1 MNILAFAAA
10 SVIGA
15 AYFSFRR
22 RTVDLFAV
30 AYGGCIFYF
39 LPLFVGSVPER
50 GELPT
55 DLMISLPAGIYAVG
69 IGVTASIFVAAAL
82 FDRLRLSTSKID
94 TSTTSSIGL
103 STWYLLFAL
112 IGLFGSIRS
121 GAIFNLD
128 KLIVLDQVGYWFILF
143 ETGTALAV
151 ADAFLYRMRWHLVVS
166 IILLFV
172 DVFIGFRTI
181 TIMTVIACVLLK
193 LGSYGPL
200 QLWRKTPILGLGVAV
215 LFLAMVAVNPFR
227 YAWLPHLEI
236 FSEPAQIPK
245 NSNAELP
252 LAPRI
257 NDARP
262 ATRRPDEGRHGI
274 SEPLADRT
282 ATVFTRFLDFQNI
295 EPFVTQAILAKMILH
310 EFSCSPRNILNIAYI
325 VPFAGLIFGA
335 PEKFESE
342 FKPALFPNYKYGL
355 AGNIWAET
363 FCRFGYLGIVSAV
376 IIFILSIAV
385 MQILLFRAFPIAL
398 PALALSGVFLAF
410 YVHRNDLLFEL
421 LLIRRVLLVFGVAWL
436 LEVVW
441 SKIAPRLDRRVV
453 R

>member
-1 MNILAFAAA
+1 
-10 SVIGA
+10 
-15 AYFSFRR
+15 
-22 RTVDLFAV
+22 
-30 AYGGCIFYF
+30 
-39 LPLFVGSVPER
+39 
-50 GELPT
+50 
-55 DLMISLPAGIYAVG
+55 
-69 IGVTASIFVAAAL
+69 
-82 FDRLRLSTSKID
+82 
-94 TSTTSSIGL
+94 
-103 STWYLLFAL
+103 
-112 IGLFGSIRS
+112 
-121 GAIFNLD
+121 
-128 KLIVLDQVGYWFILF
+128 
-143 ETGTALAV
+143 
-151 ADAFLYRMRWHLVVS
+151 
-166 IILLFV
+166 
-172 DVFIGFRTI
+172 
-181 TIMTVIACVLLK
+181 
-193 LGSYGPL
+193 
-200 QLWRKTPILGLGVAV
+200 
-215 LFLAMVAVNPFR
+215 
-227 YAWLPHLEI
+227 
-236 FSEPAQIPK
+236 
-245 NSNAELP
+245 
-252 LAPRI
+252 
-257 NDARP
+257 
-262 ATRRPDEGRHGI
+262 
-274 SEPLADRT
+274 
-282 ATVFTRFLDFQNI
+282 
-295 EPFVTQAILAKMILH
+295 MILH